1 MSEFENNGGDYI
13 NNVPYMDCKITGE
26 PVRNVGTDVV
36 SVIGNRA
43 LTIRMYKM
51 FPETIEKAVK
61 VKTGRPAGWHFMN
74 EFVDKDGTVF
84 HKGVEQPDLKGTLKP
99 TKIKPKKKA
108 KRRSQE
114 QILLDRHDE
123 KKQAL
128 KKAIKKQKDFL
139 NHNFGGQVF
148 ERERLSLKRYF
159 DDISADIQELRVI
172 LDELYMNEEF
182 EDDNK
187 WAYERVINS
196 LDKLNVIRKD
206 LEKLT
211 ERVTENNV

>member
-1 MSEFENNGGDYI
+1 M
-13 NNVPYMDCKITGE
+13 
-26 PVRNVGTDVV
+26 
-36 SVIGNRA
+36 
-43 LTIRMYKM
+43 
-51 FPETIEKAVK
+51 
-61 VKTGRPAGWHFMN
+61 
-74 EFVDKDGTVF
+74 
-84 HKGVEQPDLKGTLKP
+84 
-99 TKIKPKKKA
+99 
-108 KRRSQE
+108 
-114 QILLDRHDE
+114 
-123 KKQAL
+123 
-128 KKAIKKQKDFL
+128 
-139 NHNFGGQVF
+139 F